1 MESLSNAESRLPWPG
16 TFTSCR
22 IYNSDIVRRHYTRWA
37 GTQINVASLSVPE
50 FYSEC
55 HDIFHRNS
63 TVSCSSANMT
73 EGLLR
78 AKCGGGSWRHL
89 IHTASLPTELTVGN
103 SQITATHMITSVA
116 KGSTRCWGA
125 IRRRLTQPGRGEA
138 LGRGE
143 GGWCKGEAVYKETGR
158 KASQPRNLGIK
169 NKSVNR
175 LCAIYPEVIC
185 QPLSY

>member
-1 MESLSNAESRLPWPG
+1 MQ
-16 TFTSCR
+16 
-22 IYNSDIVRRHYTRWA
+22 RHYTRWA
-37 GTQINVASLSVPE
+37 GIQINVASLSVPE
-50 FYSEC
+50 FYFEC

-78 AKCGGGSWRHL
+78 AKCGGGSRRHL
-89 IHTASLPTELTVGN
+89 IHTASLPAELRVGN
-103 SQITATHMITSVA
+103 SQVIATHTISSVA
-116 KGSTRCWGA
+116 RGSTRCWGV
-125 IRRRLTQPGRGEA
+125 IVRRHLTQPGRGEA
-138 LGRGE
+138 SGVGGRRW
-143 GGWCKGEAVYKETGR
+143 WCKGEAVYRETGR

-175 LCAIYPEVIC
+175 LCAICPEVMC